1 MDVISTVYCI
11 VFIHTYVAESTL
23 FSFRNGHLS
32 ICECLVAANAEVNSK
47 DVYGQTP
54 LHKASQ

>member
-23 FSFRNGHLS
+23 FSLRDGHLS
-32 ICECLVAANAEVNSK
+32 ICQLLIAANADINSK
-47 DVYGQTP
+47 DHRGQTS
-54 LHKASQ
+54 LHYASQ

>member
-23 FSFRNGHLS
+23 FSLRNGHLS
-32 ICECLVAANAEVNSK
+32 ICQLLIARNADINSK
-47 DVYGQTP
+47 DGDGETP
-54 LHKASQ
+54 LHYASR